1 MVMSVLVAL
10 VRVSAVGPVTF
21 EISFSI
27 ADAPQRKFHHVFA
40 DLSYEEYGRLGCL
53 PAVFEESSQMIR
65 ISQLLLSL
73 VATCLIAAGN
83 PSDKKSDGSL
93 GARTVHFPQ
102 DQSIGKY
109 IITDWNSDWSPLQN
123 SQALKDARGDVEV
136 PAGQQMMLIFVNEK
150 MAATEENMDLSPLD
164 GLQPTDLQ
172 VLTFSPFAK
181 VPTTE
186 ADRIKRLTGLRG
198 LGMHATNEVTDKTL
212 AALTQLPALDVLQL
226 PGSAISDEGLKY
238 LAGLDELQLLNISL
252 TEVTD
257 AGLKH
262 LEGMKN
268 LRTLSLTNT
277 EVTKQGVERLK
288 KSLPNCIILH

>member
-1 MVMSVLVAL
+1 
-10 VRVSAVGPVTF
+10 
-21 EISFSI
+21 
-27 ADAPQRKFHHVFA
+27 
-40 DLSYEEYGRLGCL
+40 
-53 PAVFEESSQMIR
+53 MIR
-65 ISQLLLSL
+65 TSQLLLPL

-109 IITDWNSDWSPLQN
+109 IIANWNSDWSPLQN
-123 SQALKDARGDVEV
+123 LRALKDAQGDVKI
-136 PAGQQMMLIFVNEK
+136 PASQQMMLIFVNEK
-150 MAATEENMDLSPLD
+150 MAPTEENMDLSPLD

-172 VLTFSPFAK
+172 VLTFSPYAK
-181 VPTTE
+181 IPTTE
-186 ADRIKRLTGLRG
+186 TDRIKRLTGLRG
-198 LGMHATNEVTDKTL
+198 LGMQATNEVTDEFL
-212 AALTQLPALDVLQL
+212 AALTHLSALNVLQL
-226 PGSAISDEGLKY
+226 PGAAISDEGLKH

-268 LRTLSLTNT
+268 LRTLVLTNT
-277 EVTKQGVERLK
+277 QVTKQGVKRLK